1 MWSWAGLDLVRL
13 DLVRFNTL
21 RFWHKSEMS
30 RSYRVYVTRYMGQ
43 SVFFPFEHLKEVC
56 VYAWPQSF
64 MHRQSDKWQVSSK
77 QKLIICARILLPGTD
92 LPDMCSESRIQMEAW
107 HVWIEMAMRI
117 ITYTHTQICVCVHIC
132 AHLYRGSLLRGLVKG
147 RRDLNFSMQESVS
160 EFLPFVVCNTG
171 IRLQG
176 HQHNVNQAQYW
187 PRERIQ
193 RHTPTCFSVESY
205 STQRLGRK
213 APPVKILAV
222 SYEVNERESNS
233 IHRAIELVTI
243 LSLYL
248 SITKTEGNRP
258 DVNDNKRSGDCVLL
272 HVWYVNYSY
281 WIDDIEAKT
290 TVCCI

>member
-1 MWSWAGLDLVRL
+1 MTRL
-13 DLVRFNTL
+13 NRNGHED
-21 RFWHKSEMS
+21 H
-30 RSYRVYVTRYMGQ
+30 
-43 SVFFPFEHLKEVC
+43 HI
-56 VYAWPQSF
+56 
-64 MHRQSDKWQVSSK
+64 H
-77 QKLIICARILLPGTD
+77 
-92 LPDMCSESRIQMEAW
+92 
-107 HVWIEMAMRI
+107 
-117 ITYTHTQICVCVHIC
+117 THTQICVCVHIC

-147 RRDLNFSMQESVS
+147 RRDLKFSMQESVS

-258 DVNDNKRSGDCVLL
+258 DVNDNKRSGDSVLL

>member
-43 SVFFPFEHLKEVC
+43 SVFSPSSTSRKSVC
-56 VYAWPQSF
+56 
-64 MHRQSDKWQVSSK
+64 MHDPTVSCIDN
-77 QKLIICARILLPGTD
+77 QINGRLAP
-92 LPDMCSESRIQMEAW
+92 SRSSSSVPVFCYPALTYLTCVLRAGSRW
-107 HVWIEMAMRI
+107 RHVWIEMAMRI

-213 APPVKILAV
+213 APPGAWLSWLSWLSAMRLMRGKATVFTGPL
-222 SYEVNERESNS
+222 NS
-233 IHRAIELVTI
+233 
-243 LSLYL
+243 
-248 SITKTEGNRP
+248 
-258 DVNDNKRSGDCVLL
+258 
-272 HVWYVNYSY
+272 
-281 WIDDIEAKT
+281 
-290 TVCCI
+290 